1 MFKAEIYFTIGH
13 GVDKGTLSADTE
25 EELKN
30 KIELWKEKN
39 VGKEIKVLGHTS
51 KIVLVEIKIL

>member
-13 GVDKGTLSADTE
+13 GVDKGTLSAKTE

-30 KIELWKEKN
+30 KVELWKETT
-39 VGKEIKVLGHTS
+39 VGKEVKVLGHTS
-51 KIVLVEIKIL
+51 KIVLVEIKFL

>member
-13 GVDKGTLSADTE
+13 GVDKGTLSAKTE

-30 KIELWKEKN
+30 KVELWKEKN
-39 VGKEIKVLGHTS
+39 VGKEVSFFGHTS
-51 KIVLVEIKIL
+51 KIVLVEIKFL